1 MIGESSM
8 TAFDPSPLLLAYLAS
23 RGCRHEWV
31 ELYSSEDGRIACVKC
46 GLTAYVLRGREP

>member
-8 TAFDPSPLLLAYLAS
+8 TAFDPSTLLLAYLAS